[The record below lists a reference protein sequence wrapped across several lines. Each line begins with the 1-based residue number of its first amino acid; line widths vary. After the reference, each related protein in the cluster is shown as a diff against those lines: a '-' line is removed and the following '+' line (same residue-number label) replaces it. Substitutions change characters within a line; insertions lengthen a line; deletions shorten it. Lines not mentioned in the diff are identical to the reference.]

1 MALSPLE
8 SAALLVSLAALC
20 GYANHHVL
28 RLAPAVGQ
36 TLIGALLA
44 LALVTLGLAFPQ
56 WPVAGLARRFVAGV
70 DFPAALMNWMLA
82 FLLFAGALHVDWAA
96 VGRAKLA
103 LLVLSTVGV
112 VLSTA
117 LVAGGLV
124 LVGPLLGLNIPL
136 PWALV
141 FGALI
146 SPTDPVA
153 VLAIIR
159 RAAVPP
165 ALQALLA
172 AESLFNDGVG
182 VVVFG
187 IVLGMAVAGQPFDAA
202 TALTAFAHEALGGAL
217 FGLAL
222 GWLACRIIGTLD
234 HYPLEVMISLALALS
249 VYALAA
255 RLGLS
260 GPVAVACSGLV
271 LGSRGLDRAL
281 SEPARDYLLKF
292 WELVDEMLNAVL
304 FLLIGLECVALQPRP
319 LLLAACLP
327 LIALVLAARW
337 LSVALPLRLLP
348 ALHLGPLA
356 MPALVWGGL
365 RGGIPI
371 ALALALPPG
380 PHREPLLMASFVV
393 VLFSVVVQGG
403 SVGWVMKKFS
413 RSPPLAVKP

>member
-1 MALSPLE
+1 MPPAPLSAFD
-8 SAALLVSLAALC
+8 SAAVLVTLAAGC
-20 GYANHHVL
+20 GYANHRLL

-44 LALVTLGLAFPQ
+44 LALVALGLAFPH
-56 WPVAGLARRFVAGV
+56 WKVVDTARGFLAGV
-70 DFPAALMNWMLA
+70 DFPATLMNGMLA

-117 LVAGGLV
+117 LVG
-124 LVGPLLGLNIPL
+124 LGLAWLAPWLGLAVPL

-172 AESLFNDGVG
+172 GESLFNDGIG
-182 VVVFG
+182 VVLFG
-187 IVLGMAVAGQPFDAA
+187 ILLAMASAGHGFDPALAA
-202 TALTAFAHEALGGAL
+202 SAFAQQTLGGAL
-217 FGLAL
+217 FGLVL
-222 GWLACRIIGTLD
+222 GWLACRAIATVS
-234 HYPLEVMISLALALS
+234 HAPLEVMITLALVLAG
-249 VYALAA
+249 YALAS
-255 RLGLS
+255 RLGVS
-260 GPVAVACSGLV
+260 GPVAMASAGLV
-271 LGSRGLDRAL
+271 VGHHGLSGAF
-281 SEPARDYLLKF
+281 SAEARDDLLKF

-304 FLLIGLECVALQPRP
+304 FLLIGLECLALQPGAG
-319 LLLAACLP
+319 LLVACLP
-327 LIALVLAARW
+327 LVALVLAARW

-348 ALHLGPLA
+348 DLKLGQLA

-380 PHREPLLMASFVV
+380 PQRMPMVAASFVV

-403 SVGWVMKKFS
+403 SIGRVMA
-413 RSPPLAVKP
+413 RLERRGL

>member
-1 MALSPLE
+1 MPPTPLSAFD
-8 SAALLVSLAALC
+8 SAAVLVTLAAGC
-20 GYANHHVL
+20 GYANHRLL

-44 LALVTLGLAFPQ
+44 LALVALGLAFPH
-56 WPVAGLARRFVAGV
+56 WKVVDTARGFLAGV
-70 DFPAALMNWMLA
+70 DFPATLMNGMLA

-117 LVAGGLV
+117 LVG
-124 LVGPLLGLNIPL
+124 LGLAWLAPWLGLAVPL

-172 AESLFNDGVG
+172 GESLFNDGIG

-187 IVLGMAVAGQPFDAA
+187 ILLAMASAGHGFDP
-202 TALTAFAHEALGGAL
+202 ALAMASAFAQQALGGAL
-217 FGLAL
+217 FGLVL
-222 GWLACRIIGTLD
+222 GWLACRAIATVS
-234 HYPLEVMISLALALS
+234 HAPLEVMITLALVLAG
-249 VYALAA
+249 YALAS
-255 RLGLS
+255 RLGVS
-260 GPVAVACSGLV
+260 GPVAMASAGLV
-271 LGSRGLDRAL
+271 VGHHGLSGAF
-281 SEPARDYLLKF
+281 SAEARDDLLKF

-304 FLLIGLECVALQPRP
+304 FLLIGLECLALQPGAG
-319 LLLAACLP
+319 LLVACLP
-327 LIALVLAARW
+327 LVALVLAARW

-348 ALHLGPLA
+348 DLKLGQLA

-380 PHREPLLMASFVV
+380 PQRMPMVAASFVV

-403 SVGWVMKKFS
+403 SIGRVMA
-413 RSPPLAVKP
+413 RLERRGL